1 MKFSARNVAFIA
13 AACMAFAFGTASA
26 QSAPT
31 GPCSVNGQ
39 MTVVEYSWGQRH
51 YMCNN
56 GQWIFMYECQYDGSG
71 NCIIL

>member
-1 MKFSARNVAFIA
+1 MKSTVRKAALIA
-13 AACMAFAFGTASA
+13 AACMVLAVGTASA

-31 GPCSVNGQ
+31 GPCGANGQ

-56 GQWIFMYECQYDGSG
+56 GQWRFMHECHYDGSG
-71 NCIIL
+71 ACIIL